1 MLGLKGNQSGL
12 LEEMESLLRDAQ
24 KNDFANFEHQ
34 YHEENSSD
42 HGRVVERVCTALEIP
57 ADHPQ
62 RERWPGLRTLFVIDS
77 IRVESGAPK
86 KRETRLYISSL
97 PPKADHLAMVVRSHW
112 TTENRQHWSLDVSF
126 GEDAKRAR
134 DKNALANFAALT
146 RLTLSLLRQETT
158 RKTSIAR
165 KRFLCGLDTS
175 YLLKVLKAAEF

>member
-1 MLGLKGNQSGL
+1 
-12 LEEMESLLRDAQ
+12 
-24 KNDFANFEHQ
+24 
-34 YHEENSSD
+34 
-42 HGRVVERVCTALEIP
+42 
-57 ADHPQ
+57 
-62 RERWPGLRTLFVIDS
+62 
-77 IRVESGAPK
+77 
-86 KRETRLYISSL
+86 
-97 PPKADHLAMVVRSHW
+97 MVVRSHW